1 MFAMNQESS
10 LIGITINDTGKAIGR
25 WWSHTSI
32 TFMVVGVGGLKKASL
47 PILSSMYFNSS
58 TTQTE
63 IVGVFFYIIISPS
76 LIYFL

>member
-10 LIGITINDTGKAIGR
+10 LIGITINDIGKAIGR

-32 TFMVVGVGGLKKASL
+32 TFMVVGAGASL
-47 PILSSMYFNSS
+47 PILSSMHLNSS

-63 IVGVFFYIIISPS
+63 IVGGFFI
-76 LIYFL
+76 LLFLHP